1 MTSVTN
7 NNNINLSSFVYQKT
21 ISKQSPGIRKLLGTI
36 DNEQAIVTLKMPS
49 FNDNGD
55 NDMDV
60 VDLIKSGKI
69 NDLLLSNEEYNMYHL
84 VANSNSENNF
94 PFVLEVICPANDF
107 HIEKHTDKEFIFVRE
122 TEEMYRDMTTVYLEN
137 HADEHLKQIQWL
149 LNILNGKS
157 EQDTIIY
164 KNEDPSNGFVLLP
177 NMYWRSG
184 NTNKPDLN
192 SLHCLAIVNTFG
204 LKSIRDL
211 TGTHLTLL
219 RNIKKEGTKAIVEK
233 YGVAENQ
240 LRIYFHYLP
249 SFYHLHV
256 HFAHINN
263 NMMSGCNIE
272 RAIFLDDVIEMLEE
286 NTNATIEKTMTFGL
300 STSHDLYHYVTTYL
314 SLPSPLKRMSKGIK
328 HAKDSLKL
336 DRMKDFKRK
345 GEVDSEGG
353 GSNGGSK
360 RGSSPLG
367 RSVSSNIDDDDDN
380 NNNNK
385 NVSSAITASK
395 FNTPEANK
403 ILPKHLRGI
412 GGKITNA
419 TDSLKLN
426 RTKDVKRIQKPAA
439 TNILKSETIS
449 PSTRRSKISSSVDSL
464 KITRKKDIKR
474 IPNTK
479 EIFK

>member
-1 MTSVTN
+1 
-7 NNNINLSSFVYQKT
+7 
-21 ISKQSPGIRKLLGTI
+21 
-36 DNEQAIVTLKMPS
+36 
-49 FNDNGD
+49 
-55 NDMDV
+55 
-60 VDLIKSGKI
+60 
-69 NDLLLSNEEYNMYHL
+69 
-84 VANSNSENNF
+84 
-94 PFVLEVICPANDF
+94 
-107 HIEKHTDKEFIFVRE
+107 
-122 TEEMYRDMTTVYLEN
+122 
-137 HADEHLKQIQWL
+137 
-149 LNILNGKS
+149 
-157 EQDTIIY
+157 
-164 KNEDPSNGFVLLP
+164 
-177 NMYWRSG
+177 
-184 NTNKPDLN
+184 
-192 SLHCLAIVNTFG
+192 
-204 LKSIRDL
+204 
-211 TGTHLTLL
+211 
-219 RNIKKEGTKAIVEK
+219 
-233 YGVAENQ
+233 
-240 LRIYFHYLP
+240 
-249 SFYHLHV
+249 
-256 HFAHINN
+256 
-263 NMMSGCNIE
+263 MMSGCNIE

-345 GEVDSEGG
+345 GEDDSEGG

-385 NVSSAITASK
+385 NVSSAIAASK